1 MTRNSARSTS
11 LSMAASSK
19 AERWFD
25 SELADRYELFAPTF
39 LRIFEGTF
47 AGEPME
53 LIPCWKELFREG
65 MGWRTT
71 KDNRRWYRTLYIY
84 IPRKNAKTTT
94 IAALAL
100 AICVIEP
107 EARGQILVAASDE
120 DQAKIM
126 FDFAAAFIEN
136 DEIENGGTGYLPS
149 VFFVQSESI
158 EHLPTKTKIRF
169 LSGSAL
175 GKTGLNPTVMII
187 DEFQEQKSTEL
198 LSKLKTGSSGRKQ
211 PLVILIGTSGK
222 EDDSEKVPWLL
233 ELKKAKE
240 IKENPDLSP
249 RYLPLIYEA
258 TEQDDPNDRAV
269 WYKANPGMGI
279 TQDEDSFA
287 AEWDEAKGD
296 PAMRQA
302 FLQYHLNI
310 RRQVH
315 SEFIDLAL
323 WNALENPDLKPSQLR
338 GQTCYG
344 GLDMSMAQD
353 MSAFHLKFP
362 AWSPVTVVD
371 PDGRKTKHMLAVH
384 KLFTWYFAT
393 ENSVNESEK
402 SSISY
407 LPWVESGL
415 IELAG
420 KAEIDT
426 KYVQTRIMAIL
437 KKYKFKLMELGYD
450 RYNAKSLVNEL
461 SSPKNKIKCVM
472 VGQYPKVL
480 HAPTVSFKNLIKSAD
495 IEHDGNPV
503 FLHNLRNARVVMD
516 RNEYQMVN
524 KKECKGRIDGLA
536 AAINAE
542 LIFSDAPP
550 PPPPLEIHHA

>member
-1 MTRNSARSTS
+1 MGRSSAQLNLS
-11 LSMAASSK
+11 SMATSAK

-25 SELADRYELFAPTF
+25 EELADRYELFSPTF
-39 LRIFEGTF
+39 LRIFEGEH
-47 AGEPME
+47 AGKPME

-107 EARGQILVAASDE
+107 EAHGQILIAASDE
-120 DQAKIM
+120 EQASIM
-126 FDFAAAFIEN
+126 FGFAANFIEN
-136 DEIENGGTGYLPS
+136 DKVENGGTGYLPS

-169 LSGSAL
+169 LSGSVL

-240 IKENPDLSP
+240 IKENPSIAP

-258 TEQDDPNDRAV
+258 TEQDDPNDRVV

-323 WNALENPDLKPSQLR
+323 WNALENPDLKPSQFR
-338 GQTCYG
+338 GQEAFG
-344 GLDMSMAQD
+344 GLDLSMAQD
-353 MSAFHLKFP
+353 MSAFNLRFP
-362 AWSPVTVVD
+362 DWKPVTVID
-371 PDGRKTKHMLAVH
+371 PDGKKVKVMLATH
-384 KLFTWYFAT
+384 KIFTWYWAT
-393 ENSVNESEK
+393 EKSINDSEK
-402 SSISY
+402 TSISY
-407 LPWVESGL
+407 LPWVEQGW
-415 IELAG
+415 IEPAG
-420 KAEIDT
+420 KTDMDLDYIQ
-426 KYVQTRIMAIL
+426 KRIGAIV
-437 KKYKFKLMELGYD
+437 KKLRVKVLDIGYD
-450 RYNAKSLVNEL
+450 RYNAKGLVTKL
-461 SSPKNKIKCVM
+461 STRPYNLPCTL
-472 VGQYPKVL
+472 VGQHPKVL
-480 HAPTVSFKNLIKSAD
+480 HRPTVAFKNAIASGD

-503 FLHNLRNARVVMD
+503 FLHNLRNARVVLD
-516 RNEYQMVN
+516 KNEYQMVN

-536 AAINAE
+536 AAINSQ
-542 LIFSDAPP
+542 LVFMDAPP
-550 PPPPLEIHHA
+550 PKPSLEIHHA